1 MNHRAVF
8 IHHKERPWLL
18 PIGNRERH
26 GLMVLAAKEEKSVRY
41 SQAGISF
48 GPNLLKVFNNSGLVN
63 SEARGSK
70 LILSPKAI
78 LKP

>member
-1 MNHRAVF
+1 
-8 IHHKERPWLL
+8 
-18 PIGNRERH
+18 
-26 GLMVLAAKEEKSVRY
+26 MVLAAKEEKSVRY